1 MRILKLVPVLVL
13 LAGAALTLRAQ
24 DTTRKAV
31 PADSAKRVAG
41 DSAKGPMTGA
51 LVGKVTDQN
60 GKPLAGADVVV
71 QGTAMRVKSR
81 NDGSFTLQGIPL
93 GDYDILFRKLG
104 YDPAEFTLNVVA
116 GQQLSVQVKL
126 GQLTQ
131 KLDTVTITAEV
142 FNEVIGLV
150 TDSSDRPLE
159 GVEISIDGSDR
170 RFRTRTDGRFLFLDV
185 PPGKYLM
192 RMRKMGYRP
201 ATRSLQMVKRLDRNI
216 TVRLGALAQSLSAVQ
231 ITAESG
237 FSGRDSVAHRDFTV
251 RRQMSGTQAD
261 FMSREDFAELGK
273 IPLNHAIRQA
283 ARGMSAKEL
292 WTAAC
297 VLVDGQN
304 PLVDPGQPMQMA
316 NSSRGGMGGAQGSA
330 AGERGIPGGAGFTT
344 LQTIFADQVELVEI
358 YPAGSEN
365 SATACARFPIT
376 MPQCDCN
383 AARSQPVVVVW
394 LKH

>member
-1 MRILKLVPVLVL
+1 M
-13 LAGAALTLRAQ
+13 
-24 DTTRKAV
+24 
-31 PADSAKRVAG
+31 
-41 DSAKGPMTGA
+41 GA
-51 LVGKVTDQN
+51 LAGKVTDQN
-60 GKPLAGADVVV
+60 GRALAGADIVV
-71 QGTAMRVKSR
+71 QGTALRVKSR
-81 NDGSFTLQGIPL
+81 NDGSFTLPGIPV

-104 YDPAEFTLNVVA
+104 YDPAEFTLNVVP

-126 GQLTQ
+126 GQLGQ
-131 KLDTVTITAEV
+131 RLDTVTITAEV
-142 FNEVIGLV
+142 FNEVSGMV

-159 GVEISIDGSDR
+159 GADVVIDGSTY
-170 RFRTRTDGRFLFLDV
+170 RFRTRADGRFLFLDV
-185 PPGKYLM
+185 PPGKYLL

-201 ATRSLQMVKRLDRNI
+201 ATRSLHMVKRLDRNV
-216 TVRLGALAQSLSAVQ
+216 TVRLGALAQTLSTVQ

-237 FSGRDSVAHRDFTV
+237 FSGRDSVARRDFTA

-261 FMSREDFAELGK
+261 FMSREDLAELGK
-273 IPLNHAIRQA
+273 LPLNHAIRQA
-283 ARGMSAKEL
+283 ARGMAAKEL
-292 WTAAC
+292 WAAAC

-304 PLVDPGQPMQMA
+304 PLNDPGQSMQLA
-316 NSSRGGMGGAQGSA
+316 NGSRGGLGGAQGNA
-330 AGERGIPGGAGFTT
+330 AVSERGIPGGAGFTT